1 MLLVLIYTILY
12 IKQVVIVV
20 IAIIAILAAM
30 LLPALSQARERG
42 RSANCIGNLK
52 QQATALRSYAAD
64 NREILPP
71 FDGGGVADIAWRY
84 VKWQDFIYPYMGYGG
99 PVRQQISLNEDHS
112 QPLPQ
117 FACPAQ
123 ADDLMYHYG
132 LNYYLGQ
139 AENGSGKCSGHI
151 LKVKFASM
159 RMLIMDRD
167 DAMSNS
173 SYRKKTYVH
182 ENMAWESGMPV
193 PLLRHPR
200 GSRNAAFLDGHVGN
214 IDYYAM
220 PSNRET
226 SFWGANAAAK
236 GYAF

>member
-1 MLLVLIYTILY
+1 
-12 IKQVVIVV
+12 
-20 IAIIAILAAM
+20 M